1 MSLFKLKI
9 KTLFNI
15 ALFTCVTTATSTYA
29 NEFEKSQQSPALS
42 SASFNL
48 GASRYDND
56 VNLLIGVSSQL
67 GFNEFVGLD
76 VAGEVTSA
84 AQIRGKVYTVGASL
98 YVGPN
103 SNFKA
108 LVGLANHSKFESGTR
123 LGLIIGSGQ
132 TRHGMRLTVDLFGSL
147 SVANLSYNYYF

>member
-1 MSLFKLKI
+1 MSSFSFKF
-9 KTLFNI
+9 KTLINLV
-15 ALFTCVTTATSTYA
+15 LFTCISVATATNA
-29 NEFEKSQQSPALS
+29 NEFEKSQHGAELS
-42 SASFNL
+42 NASFNL

-56 VNLLIGVSSQL
+56 VNPLIGIASQL
-67 GFNEFVGLD
+67 SFNDYFGLD
-76 VAGEVTSA
+76 LAGEMSSA
-84 AQIRGKVYTVGASL
+84 ARIRGKVYTVGASL

-123 LGLIIGSGQ
+123 FGLIIGSGQ